1 MTDWKIPSAR
11 AEVLRGKYA
20 IERETAIKWA
30 GRAIAAWKL
39 YMEHPNDLS
48 WRDLAISYSGE
59 AVEHAAASGDD
70 ELLDDV
76 RDAMRRVARALVA

>member
-30 GRAIAAWKL
+30 GRAIAAWRL
-39 YMEHPNDLS
+39 YMEHS
-48 WRDLAISYSGE
+48 VVAWRDLAISYSGE

-70 ELLDDV
+70 ELLGDI
-76 RDAMRRVARALVA
+76 RDAMRRVSRALVD